1 MLKNGLSHRF
11 LYVVAGGLSLAIAGW
26 SPPAT
31 AAAHAAA
38 GCDKTAQD
46 LKSLRVDDALRVE
59 SVDLSDVAG
68 SSEDTADDLTESVA
82 PLLFLTP
89 RVASILQD
97 VFGDSD
103 DDVTTDVAAVEV
115 GMAGPKNRE
124 EAASSPVVDNAA
136 SERAEP
142 AVSPMYENAAILPR
156 FQRQMYRTDI

>member
-1 MLKNGLSHRF
+1 MLEKGLNHRF
-11 LYVVAGGLSLAIAGW
+11 LHVVAGGFSLALAGW

-31 AAAHAAA
+31 AAAHAAV

-46 LKSLRVDDALRVE
+46 LRSLRVDDALRIE

-103 DDVTTDVAAVEV
+103 AAATDASAVEV
-115 GMAGPKNRE
+115 ETAGPTRE
-124 EAASSPVVDNAA
+124 DAASSPVVDNAA
-136 SERAEP
+136 SGRAQP
-142 AVSPMYENAAILPR
+142 AASPMYENAAILPR

>member
-1 MLKNGLSHRF
+1 MQKKGSKRSY
-11 LYVVAGGLSLAIAGW
+11 LYAMAGAFTLAVGAW
-26 SPPAT
+26 STPAL

-46 LKSLRVDDALRVE
+46 LKSLDVDHLRLE
-59 SVDLSDVAG
+59 AVDLSEV
-68 SSEDTADDLTESVA
+68 SPESPDTLSESVA

-103 DDVTTDVAAVEV
+103 AVRSAEDAVAVKSA
-115 GMAGPKNRE
+115 PE
-124 EAASSPVVDNAA
+124 EQEEPASSPVVDNAPGG
-136 SERAEP
+136 AEP
-142 AVSPMYENAAILPR
+142 AVSPMYEHAAILPR